1 MHWSS
6 QRILQPLH
14 HEKGTDTVGNPSS
27 DVSSGVFFHSAGD
40 RLHRYH
46 VDGSTCMGRA
56 VYLQYRS
63 GSDAAVKRT
72 FIF

>member
-1 MHWSS
+1 MHRSS

-14 HEKGTDTVGNPSS
+14 HEKGTDTVGAPSS

-46 VDGSTCMGRA
+46 ADGSTCMGRA
-56 VYLQYRS
+56 VYIQYRS
-63 GSDAAVKRT
+63 CSDAADKWT
-72 FIF
+72 FVF